1 MSLKSKIFIFLL
13 MLVAFAFS
21 ATPADSTKTTKKG
34 GLLGSLFSV
43 EEDEAIHR
51 GNILTGATLFLL
63 QGNSD
68 EDALN
73 ILFGDIYKAEG
84 YTFTAEVFG
93 GYFVRD
99 AMAVGVRSGY
109 SRTYLDIDYS
119 ILEDLADV
127 KEHRKYVSN
136 GFFVQPFLKNYL
148 KVFDSK
154 TIYFFNETSLTVEY
168 SYGISQSDDGED
180 VSRTK
185 NHGWTFKFGI
195 NPGLSLMVLDRL
207 AFETS
212 VGLLGLNSSW
222 VVIEENGEKRSE
234 VSYNIVNFK
243 VNLLAL
249 DFSLVYF
256 F

>member
-1 MSLKSKIFIFLL
+1 MSVKSKIFIALL
-13 MLVAFAFS
+13 SLVAFAFS
-21 ATPADSTKTTKKG
+21 ATSADSTKSTKKG
-34 GLLGSLFSV
+34 GLLGSLYPV

-51 GNILTGATLFLL
+51 GNFLAGATLFLL

-84 YTFTAEVFG
+84 YTFTAETFC
-93 GYFVRD
+93 GYFIRD
-99 AMAVGVRSGY
+99 AMAVGARAGY
-109 SRTYLDIDYS
+109 SRTYVDVDYS

-148 KVFDSK
+148 KVLNSK
-154 TIYFFNETSLTVEY
+154 NIYFFNETSLTVEY
-168 SYGISQSDDGED
+168 SYGISQSDDGD
-180 VSRTK
+180 DISKTR

-195 NPGLSLMVLDRL
+195 NPGLSIMVLDRL

-222 VVIEENGEKRSE
+222 MTIEENGITHSE
-234 VSYNIVNFK
+234 VAYNIVNFK
-243 VNLLAL
+243 INLLAL

>member
-1 MSLKSKIFIFLL
+1 MSLKSKFFIFLL
-13 MLVAFAFS
+13 TFVALAYS
-21 ATPADSTKTTKKG
+21 AAPADSTKPSKKG
-34 GLLGSLFSV
+34 GLLGSLYPV

-93 GYFVRD
+93 GYFIRD
-99 AMAVGVRSGY
+99 AMAIGARAGY
-109 SRTYLDIDYS
+109 SRTYVDIDYS

-168 SYGISQSDDGED
+168 SYGISQSDDGKD
-180 VSRTK
+180 V
-185 NHGWTFKFGI
+185 
-195 NPGLSLMVLDRL
+195 VLWCWIVWRL
-207 AFETS
+207 KLQS
-212 VGLLGLNSSW
+212 
-222 VVIEENGEKRSE
+222 
-234 VSYNIVNFK
+234 
-243 VNLLAL
+243 
-249 DFSLVYF
+249 DFWA
-256 F
+256 

>member
-1 MSLKSKIFIFLL
+1 MKLRSKFFIFILTF
-13 MLVAFAFS
+13 VALAFS
-21 ATPADSTKTTKKG
+21 ASYADSPKPAKKG
-34 GLLGSLFSV
+34 GLLGSLFPV

-51 GNILTGATLFLL
+51 GNFQTGATLFLL
-63 QGNSD
+63 QGSSD
-68 EDALN
+68 NDALN
-73 ILFGDIYKAEG
+73 IIFGDIYKAEG
-84 YTFTAEVFG
+84 YTFTAEAFG

-99 AMAVGVRSGY
+99 AMAVGARVGY
-109 SRTYLDIDYS
+109 SRTYADVDFS
-119 ILEDLADV
+119 ILEDLADI
-127 KEHRKYVSN
+127 KQHRKYLSN

-148 KVFDSK
+148 KVLDSK

-180 VSRTK
+180 VSKTK

-195 NPGLSLMVLDRL
+195 NPGLSIMVLDRL

-222 VVIEENGEKRSE
+222 MTIEENDETRSK

-243 VNLLAL
+243 INLLAL

>member
-1 MSLKSKIFIFLL
+1 MSLKSKIFIILL
-13 MLVAFAFS
+13 TLVAFAFS
-21 ATPADSTKTTKKG
+21 ATSADSTKPTKKG

-99 AMAVGVRSGY
+99 AMAVGMRSGY
-109 SRTYLDIDYS
+109 SRTYVDIDYS
-119 ILEDLADV
+119 ILEDIADV

-148 KVFDSK
+148 KV
-154 TIYFFNETSLTVEY
+154 
-168 SYGISQSDDGED
+168 
-180 VSRTK
+180 
-185 NHGWTFKFGI
+185 
-195 NPGLSLMVLDRL
+195 
-207 AFETS
+207 
-212 VGLLGLNSSW
+212 
-222 VVIEENGEKRSE
+222 
-234 VSYNIVNFK
+234 
-243 VNLLAL
+243 
-249 DFSLVYF
+249 
-256 F
+256 